1 VTLRALLIGNW
12 DCHQGQGGLRKLK
25 GPGHD
30 VATLKGA
37 LTNPVAASEKAEDLV
52 VLDDW
57 EDDPV
62 AEPVDEM
69 AGAGEGCDSGSDRFL
84 SGYSTLAEMIN
95 QPGAI
100 LPLYL

>member
-1 VTLRALLIGNW
+1 
-12 DCHQGQGGLRKLK
+12 
-25 GPGHD
+25 
-30 VATLKGA
+30 
-37 LTNPVAASEKAEDLV
+37 
-52 VLDDW
+52 LDDW